1 MWGMFTNW
9 ISELYELSGGLTR
22 QNWMIVLGIVVVV
35 GFFCMRG
42 FGSRTNY

>member
-1 MWGMFTNW
+1 MSWNRIYHAVMFRVENVSFEQVTVLVL
-9 ISELYELSGGLTR
+9 I
-22 QNWMIVLGIVVVV
+22 IVAV